1 MITYML
7 AFVITMLSVIA
18 VDDLKVSRNFLQ
30 PRKTTQSITHTFVR
44 KSTVKHRAEQHNS
57 QDIAA

>member
-18 VDDLKVSRNFLQ
+18 VDDLKVGRNYIHRSNPKSIFSHIV
-30 PRKTTQSITHTFVR
+30 QS
-44 KSTVKHRAEQHNS
+44 KSTLKQRACQRTS